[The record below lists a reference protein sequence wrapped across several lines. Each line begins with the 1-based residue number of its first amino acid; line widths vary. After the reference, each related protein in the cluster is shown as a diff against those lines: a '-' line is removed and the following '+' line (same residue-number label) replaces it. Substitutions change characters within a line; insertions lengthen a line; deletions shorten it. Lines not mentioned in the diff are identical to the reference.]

1 MYRNISHSSLL
12 LFFFFASL
20 NGIAQV
26 RGSSDSLLTPAS
38 ASHHESTFDDS
49 LIVIGKITVIG
60 NKITRDHIILR
71 ELAFQSGDTVV
82 AADFDAK
89 LKRSE
94 ENLYNTSLF
103 NSTKLTYLESPDGTI
118 SIFAILKERWY
129 IFPLPIFEVVD
140 RNFNVWWRTK
150 DFSRIVY
157 GGLLTWNNF
166 RGRNETLVFA
176 VRFGYVQQVS
186 FSYSIPYINKNQRS
200 GLGFGFSYA
209 RNHQAGF
216 KTSFDDVV
224 YYKDTAEFVREAYA
238 GSIEYNYRK
247 GLYTKHYFSAGFF
260 HLDVQDTLLELN
272 PEYLAKGKSTERF
285 FSLRYFFRNDHRDYI
300 HYPLRGYT
308 YNFEVVKNGFPV
320 LNDDVNYLFLTA
332 EAKKFWQLGKRFY
345 FAASFRGKISDK
357 NFQPYYNTRALGYGR
372 DYVRGYEYYVVDGQ
386 HFALFKTNFKFA
398 LLPRKDLHAGFIPF
412 EKFSTIPFSFYLN
425 LFADAGY
432 VEDTQFSNVQ
442 YTTNRLPNSWLHSYG
457 LGLDFVSYYDIV
469 IRLDFSFNKFGES
482 GLFLHFAA
490 PI

>member
-1 MYRNISHSSLL
+1 MHRNFLSINFF
-12 LFFFFASL
+12 LFTFFLSITG
-20 NGIAQV
+20 NAQV
-26 RGSSDSLLTPAS
+26 HDSTSVQKDLPDTAQK
-38 ASHHESTFDDS
+38 
-49 LIVIGKITVIG
+49 IIGTITLIG
-60 NKITRDHIILR
+60 NKITKDHIILR
-71 ELAFQSGDTVV
+71 ELAFHPGDTLS
-82 AADFDAK
+82 AADFNAK
-89 LKRSE
+89 RLRSE
-94 ENLYNTSLF
+94 ENIYNTSLF
-103 NSTKLTYLESPDGTI
+103 NSVKVTYLEAPDGST
-118 SIFAILKERWY
+118 SIYVILKERWY

-157 GGLLTWNNF
+157 GALLTWNNF
-166 RGRNETLVFA
+166 RGRNETVAFA

-186 FSYSIPYINKNQRS
+186 LAYTIPYINKKQNT
-200 GLGFGFSYA
+200 GLSFGFSYA

-224 YYKDTAEFVREAYA
+224 YYKDTTDFVREAYA
-238 GSIEYNYRK
+238 GTVEYNYRK
-247 GLYTKHYFSAGFF
+247 GLYTRHYISAGYFN
-260 HLDVQDTLLELN
+260 LDVQDTLIKLN
-272 PEYLAKGKSTERF
+272 PEYLAKGKSSERY
-285 FSLRYFFRNDHRDYI
+285 FSLRYLYRKDHRDYI

-308 YNFEVVKNGFPV
+308 YNIEVAKNGFSF
-320 LNDDVNYLFLTA
+320 LGDDVDYLYLTA
-332 EAKKFWQLGKRFY
+332 EFKKFWVLSRRFY
-345 FAASFRGKISDK
+345 FAASFRGKISD
-357 NFQPYYNTRALGYGR
+357 NSFQPYYNTRALGYGK

-386 HFALFKTNFKFA
+386 HFALFKTNLKFE
-398 LLPRKDLHAGFIPF
+398 LFPKKELHAGFIPF

-425 LFADAGY
+425 LFADAAY

-457 LGLDFVSYYDIV
+457 LGLDFVTYYDIV